1 MALTWNDLKDG
12 SISLNFA
19 VFILIYLKAL
29 KLVVYK
35 KAALKGCCFVYEIP
49 KIKAFLESIKEKDQ
63 TVLNTLE
70 KIEKI
75 EALNHHVTIAKDQRE
90 ASNKMKNNRQ
100 KDELLIEIDFKQK
113 IKIGKLLFNLRQ

>member
-1 MALTWNDLKDG
+1 
-12 SISLNFA
+12 
-19 VFILIYLKAL
+19 
-29 KLVVYK
+29 
-35 KAALKGCCFVYEIP
+35 
-49 KIKAFLESIKEKDQ
+49 
-63 TVLNTLE
+63 LNTLE

-90 ASNKMKNNRQ
+90 ASNKMKNKQ